1 MVFGLFSCYY
11 VKVVLRF
18 VFWCLVCCVW
28 WYVLY
33 EGLFFFRLFGGG
45 VIVAYPTDVLNGK
58 IDDVYVSA
66 GNAQSDLAGVVAGA
80 DVLASQFVDVKNTM
94 QYLQSLMNELKSNYW
109 YVPVGLVSPFAGA
122 YSERPPQGWLF
133 CDGATLNS
141 SSSPQYANLF
151 SVIGSTYGGTGAS
164 SFKVPDLRGRVPLG
178 QSSSVSPNAAAGY
191 ALSARAHGSL
201 YGAESLPA
209 HAHSGSYSG
218 SMTGQN
224 TLTGSASVSGTVS
237 IGFKRVASPG
247 SGSNAI
253 HWSYP
258 AAEWGSNYSSYGVSS
273 SGSASTS
280 GNVSVSGSVSGT
292 SGTGD
297 SGTGSGSASGTHGV
311 VQPSLAMS
319 FIIKY

>member
-1 MVFGLFSCYY
+1 L
-11 VKVVLRF
+11 
-18 VFWCLVCCVW
+18 
-28 WYVLY
+28 
-33 EGLFFFRLFGGG
+33 
-45 VIVAYPTDVLNGK
+45 AYPTDDGLK
-58 IDDVYVSA
+58 PELDALYTTA
-66 GNAQSDLAGVVAGA
+66 GNAVSDLAGVVPGA
-80 DVLASQFVDVKNTM
+80 DVLASQFADVKNALDD
-94 QYLQSLMNELKSNYW
+94 LQSFVDNFRSGY
-109 YVPVGLVSPFAGA
+109 YYTPVGVVVPFAGA

-191 ALSARAHGSL
+191 ALSARAHGAL

-218 SMTGQN
+218 SMTGEN